1 MPNSRSAPPGAILL
15 ATDLSARC
23 DRALSRA
30 LQLARQWNARLV
42 VATVLP
48 PVPAQRM
55 ITGILD
61 APDPLVREHARQ
73 SVEWRLRRDLGA
85 EADGIALEVRIGE
98 GHVGRALLQL
108 AAEAGCGLIV
118 TGIASDPAFE
128 LPALGSS
135 VLWLTRHCPLPLLV
149 VHRRVRAPYRNLAVA
164 TDFSESAR
172 HATCQ
177 ALDLF
182 GPPLRLA
189 LVHALETPGSAL
201 LAGDREMLQ
210 AQARLRANEQARD
223 FQAGLPALAAPGQVQ
238 AVIEPGDPARL
249 LRQHAEAEDIDL
261 AVVGTHGRGA
271 LFELLIGSVARRL
284 VATLETD
291 TLLVRDPRS
300 LPPQPEP

>member
-1 MPNSRSAPPGAILL
+1 MSNSRSMPPDAILL

-48 PVPAQRM
+48 PAASQWIVADV
-55 ITGILD
+55 LD
-61 APDPLVREHARQ
+61 APDPLARDHARQ
-73 SVEWRLRRDLGA
+73 CVEARLRRDLGA

-98 GHVGRALLQL
+98 GHVGRAVFQL
-108 AAEAGCGLIV
+108 AVETGCGLVV
-118 TGIASDPAFE
+118 TGIASDPIFE
-128 LPALGSS
+128 LPVLGST

-172 HATCQ
+172 HATRQ
-177 ALDLF
+177 ALALF

-189 LVHALETPGSAL
+189 LVHALETPGSTLLTGDRDAL
-201 LAGDREMLQ
+201 LAQTRQ
-210 AQARLRANEQARD
+210 RAHEQARD
-223 FQAGLPALAAPGQVQ
+223 FKAGLAGSMEPGQVQ
-238 AVIEPGDPARL
+238 TVIEPGDPARL
-249 LRQHAEAEDIDL
+249 LRQHVEAGDIDL

-291 TLLVRDPRS
+291 TLLVRDERS
-300 LPPQPEP
+300 LPPQ